1 MVALLGR
8 ELKMEVFKE
17 PRGFLRILLLGFTML
32 AFSFCAGFSSYLEFN
47 IVCKSSQNSTT
58 TTTVPVKQEYS
69 YPFSLDHYGGQT
81 VTGCD
86 IPDKKDQVINF
97 PGDYSSDAKF
107 FVFTGVIAWLF
118 CIFTVIVYAFMND
131 VYIDQKNY
139 PLYDMIASL
148 ILSFFFLAAS
158 SAWGHALSGL
168 KSSGDPDTW
177 IFMAGHNALA
187 PICSKT
193 DEGGYV
199 NTAVTECKTVFAGGF
214 GGANISV
221 ILGFL
226 ICFLFGA
233 NVYYLYKE
241 TRFANP
247 NQGNLENSPSSEVG
261 GVQ

>member
-1 MVALLGR
+1 MVALLGK

-17 PRGFLRILLLGFTML
+17 PRGFLRLLLLGFTML
-32 AFSFCAGFSSYLEFN
+32 AFSFCAGFSSYLEFQ
-47 IVCKSSQNSTT
+47 IMCKPSKNSTDI
-58 TTTVPVKQEYS
+58 TVTVKQEYS
-69 YPFSLDHYGGQT
+69 YPFSLDHYAVVN
-81 VTGCD
+81 VTECNVD
-86 IPDKKDQVINF
+86 QKDREVSF

-139 PLYDMIASL
+139 PMYDMIACV

-177 IFMAGHNALA
+177 IFKAGKNALA
-187 PICSKT
+187 PICSKS
-193 DEGGYV
+193 DEDSYI
-199 NTAVTECKTVFAGGF
+199 NTAVTSCKTSFAGGF

-247 NQGNLENSPSSEVG
+247 NQGNLQNSPSSEVG
-261 GVQ
+261 EVQ